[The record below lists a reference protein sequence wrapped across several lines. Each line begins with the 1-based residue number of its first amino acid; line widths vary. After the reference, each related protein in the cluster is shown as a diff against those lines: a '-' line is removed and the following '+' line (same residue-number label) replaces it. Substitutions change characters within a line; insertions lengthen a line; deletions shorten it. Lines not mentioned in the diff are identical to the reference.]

1 MELGSTF
8 VSLGECFWSS
18 DTGIENLSPSCLVE
32 VILSESIWAILSSS
46 LARVFN
52 SSSKFSIM
60 ASSSSI
66 ESLFSIAFLKGC
78 SVFDDLNDFYLPCLD
93 FLFWRLRL
101 LFRIAS
107 VCCFS
112 SSDAEIMS
120 SGEVPS
126 LVSIIFRLNSFS

>member
-8 VSLGECFWSS
+8 VSLGESFWSS
-18 DTGIENLSPSCLVE
+18 DMGIENLSPSCLVE
-32 VILSESIWAILSSS
+32 VLLSESIWAILSSS
-46 LARVFN
+46 LAKVFN

-60 ASSSSI
+60 ASSYSI
-66 ESLFSIAFLKGC
+66 ESLFSIGLKGC
-78 SVFDDLNDFYLPCLD
+78 SVFDDFNDFYLLCLD

-107 VCCFS
+107 VCYFS
-112 SSDAEIMS
+112 SSDAEIKS

-126 LVSIIFRLNSFS
+126 LVSITFRLNSFS